1 MDKIDL
7 FGYLYPN
14 LIGIIL
20 SALTGWFAAWIT
32 FRFETRRDLFR
43 LKNELRHDLLR
54 ERTEIRD
61 SALRELWKRLRS
73 AIDKASIPTSI
84 VRVYPDFEGLS
95 EDAIREILDT
105 SQLSDFQKRELL
117 SSDNSNEYYDN
128 VTLAIELED
137 ARRSIYDLYSHL
149 NDNRI
154 YFPEELTE
162 SLDLIY
168 SKFKEVIIAC
178 EISRES
184 NDSIGFR
191 DANINMKQIKIL
203 SADVEKKIR
212 QLLRDDL
219 SFRSLKE

>member
-95 EDAIREILDT
+95 EDAIREIRT
-105 SQLSDFQKRELL
+105 F
-117 SSDNSNEYYDN
+117 
-128 VTLAIELED
+128 I
-137 ARRSIYDLYSHL
+137 
-149 NDNRI
+149 
-154 YFPEELTE
+154 
-162 SLDLIY
+162 
-168 SKFKEVIIAC
+168 
-178 EISRES
+178 
-184 NDSIGFR
+184 FR
-191 DANINMKQIKIL
+191 
-203 SADVEKKIR
+203 
-212 QLLRDDL
+212 
-219 SFRSLKE
+219 